1 MAGAESHNWPGTGI
15 EYVKVIVQKVE
26 QVMCS
31 VKVIK
36 YI

>member
-1 MAGAESHNWPGTGI
+1 MAGAESHNWPGTGM

-26 QVMCS
+26 HVLS
-31 VKVIK
+31 KGYKI